1 MRLILL
7 IIIFCFSCLSFGQ
20 DSLRIDTTF
29 KALASTAQDSVFPDS
44 AFSVLKTFEV
54 KKKIKKKK
62 VKKLENK
69 VEPIHSN
76 VENSE
81 ESNASRGNYI
91 LIIFG
96 VLVITVLVIYE
107 FTRPTFVENAKLNT
121 INPKDEDFISDYL
134 SRKLLTRRDYYRNVY
149 LKSEE
154 WKRKRFVVLKRDN
167 WRCVYCGGRATQVHH
182 TRYAKRNIGK
192 EPIEW
197 LVSICKTCHDS
208 KH

>member
-1 MRLILL
+1 MRIILL
-7 IIIFCFSCLSFGQ
+7 IIIFCFSCLIFGQ

-29 KALASTAQDSVFPDS
+29 KRITSTTQDSVFADS
-44 AFSVLKTFEV
+44 ASSGLKTVEV
-54 KKKIKKKK
+54 KKKFKKKK
-62 VKKLENK
+62 VKKTENK

-76 VENSE
+76 VENSK

-96 VLVITVLVIYE
+96 VLVIAALLIYE
-107 FTRPTFVENAKLNT
+107 FTRPAYVENDKLNT
-121 INPKDEDFISDYL
+121 TNSKDDDFISDYL
-134 SRKLLTRRDYYRNVY
+134 SRKFLTRRDYYRNVY

-154 WKRKRFVVLKRDN
+154 WKRKRYVVLKRDN
-167 WRCVYCGGRATQVHH
+167 WRCVYCGGQATQVHH

>member
-29 KALASTAQDSVFPDS
+29 KTFTSTAQDSVFPDS
-44 AFSVLKTFEV
+44 ASSALKTIEV

-62 VKKLENK
+62 VKKIEK
-69 VEPIHSN
+69 KAEPIHSK

-81 ESNASRGNYI
+81 EGRASSGNYI
-91 LIIFG
+91 LIILG
-96 VLVITVLVIYE
+96 VLVITVLLVYV
-107 FTRPTFVENAKLNT
+107 FTRSTFVADDKLNT
-121 INPKDEDFISDYL
+121 TNSKEEDFISDYL
-134 SRKLLTRRDYYRNVY
+134 SRKFLTRRDYYRNVY

-154 WKRKRFVVLKRDN
+154 WKRKRYVVLKRDN

>member
-44 AFSVLKTFEV
+44 ASSVLKTFEA
-54 KKKIKKKK
+54 KKKFKKKK
-62 VKKLENK
+62 VKKIENK

-76 VENSE
+76 GEYSE
-81 ESNASRGNYI
+81 EVNASRRNYI
-91 LIIFG
+91 FIIFG
-96 VLVITVLVIYE
+96 VLVITIILVYE
-107 FTRPTFVENAKLNT
+107 FTRPTYVENDKHNT
-121 INPKDEDFISDYL
+121 TSSKDENFISDYL
-134 SRKLLTRRDYYRNVY
+134 SRKLLNRRDYYRNVY

-154 WKRKRFVVLKRDN
+154 WKRKRYVVLKRDK
-167 WRCVYCGGRATQVHH
+167 WRCLYCGGRATQVHH